1 MTSTVRLTLFSITCS
16 HCGLIYVGE
25 TKGQLN
31 KRISGHR
38 YQILKNG
45 GQLLYQHFNLPDHS
59 IISMGVIVIE
69 KIYHHTNSPS
79 LSTPYRRERE
89 EYWIK

>member
-1 MTSTVRLTLFSITCS
+1 MCYILEYVYNACILLYLFYFI
-16 HCGLIYVGE
+16 
-25 TKGQLN
+25 

-38 YQILKNG
+38 FHILNNG

-59 IISMGVIVIE
+59 ILSMGVIVIE

-79 LSTPYRRERE
+79 LSTPYRRERR
-89 EYWIK
+89 ILD